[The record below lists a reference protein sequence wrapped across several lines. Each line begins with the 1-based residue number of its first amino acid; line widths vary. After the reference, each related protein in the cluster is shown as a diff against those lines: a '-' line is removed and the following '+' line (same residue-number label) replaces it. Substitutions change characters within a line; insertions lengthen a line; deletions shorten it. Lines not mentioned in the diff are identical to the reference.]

1 MDCAFNIIFSLSFF
15 FLLLIKGD
23 VYPVEASDDFSLNQ
37 ILDAHWGVLTD
48 EDVRNLVPAC
58 NLFLLSPF

>member
-1 MDCAFNIIFSLSFF
+1 
-15 FLLLIKGD
+15 
-23 VYPVEASDDFSLNQ
+23 VEASDDLSLNQ